1 MDIRGIS
8 APPSPTSALPARPV
22 TDSLRVPAQ
31 NKPVPP
37 VRETRTDVV
46 TQSSGPEVAALPFGD
61 DLQLDI
67 DQATNQVY
75 AKIVDPGTG
84 DLVREIPSQKLR
96 ALQAF
101 AMKTLKPTV
110 DTKV

>member
-22 TDSLRVPAQ
+22 TESLRVPTQ
-31 NKPVPP
+31 NKPVVP
-37 VRETRTDVV
+37 VRETRTDVA
-46 TQSSGPEVAALPFGD
+46 TQSSVQEAVALPFGD

-67 DQATNQVY
+67 DQATQQVY

-84 DLVREIPSQKLR
+84 DLLREIPSQKLR

-101 AMKTLKPTV
+101 AMKALKPHV